1 MGPVFVSHIWRIIEC
16 DTWSL
21 LPPELKPQAVRVSAN
36 LKPNQWE
43 PNGGFNIFLIDRFQ
57 NLSPNTTRGRRGH
70 PLKNTPNHTTST
82 SQDTLGL
89 QMNFLQL
96 AVPKLD
102 VSTNFYGNLG
112 CLPTRDGFLPR
123 AFRTSGSALAS
134 KRSCTKCGRP
144 KKQAKPQVWIPFWVT
159 RGSVGLCYNVVSMH
173 IETYVV
179 HIL

>member
-1 MGPVFVSHIWRIIEC
+1 MGPVFVSRIWRIIEC

-57 NLSPNTTRGRRGH
+57 DLSPNKTRGRRGH
-70 PLKNTPNHTTST
+70 PLKIPQTTSH
-82 SQDTLGL
+82 QPLKINLGW

-102 VSTNFYGNLG
+102 VSTNFYGKIWG
-112 CLPTRDGFLPR
+112 VTTRDGFLPR

-159 RGSVGLCYNVVSMH
+159 RVVLVCVIM
-173 IETYVV
+173 
-179 HIL
+179 